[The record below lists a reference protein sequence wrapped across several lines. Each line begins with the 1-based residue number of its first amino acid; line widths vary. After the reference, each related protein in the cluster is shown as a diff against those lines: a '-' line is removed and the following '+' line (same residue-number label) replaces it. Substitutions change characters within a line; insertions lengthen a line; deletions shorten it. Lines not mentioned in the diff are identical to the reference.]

1 MSITILTQKL
11 IKIKPKNQNLSL
23 SLSLKQTDLTH
34 IILHA
39 ASSSDID
46 TSQTT
51 TTTRIT
57 KEFQTSLLITKVYW
71 NFNNS
76 CRNLRNAWHLVS
88 SGLVEHQMPSNHCRK
103 KKILKPNF
111 EFSATDDSRHVYNNN
126 LYRKIQ
132 RKPNSNLFFL
142 FFLSSILVH
151 DKHPKNLPPK
161 NSSAT
166 MASFLLHH

>member
-11 IKIKPKNQNLSL
+11 IETQESKSLSL
-23 SLSLKQTDLTH
+23 SLSSKLIYL
-34 IILHA
+34 ILHA
-39 ASSSDID
+39 AKSSDINS
-46 TSQTT
+46 SQTTT